1 MVYSSEWPK
10 PVLGQKRYMLTLAD
24 FLRFLPQNFKSL
36 VFGWHWIWVPT
47 SLPSGAKLD
56 QLSQRRPTSKYGG
69 YASWDIDAGKPQSW
83 LTASIMLKSWLK
95 HLNIPLKPLNHHKIR
110 TVSMVK
116 SSMPQLLPWF
126 QRLCSPDSMLWCQG
140 AACRS
145 RPFSIC
151 SRLSKRKNFK
161 PQPEWSWKA
170 EMLWLKFGMEVLVAS
185 SWHGIINS
193 KSVVVVSKLFTHK
206 SERYGAPFHLS

>member
-1 MVYSSEWPK
+1 
-10 PVLGQKRYMLTLAD
+10 
-24 FLRFLPQNFKSL
+24 
-36 VFGWHWIWVPT
+36 
-47 SLPSGAKLD
+47 
-56 QLSQRRPTSKYGG
+56 
-69 YASWDIDAGKPQSW
+69 
-83 LTASIMLKSWLK
+83 
-95 HLNIPLKPLNHHKIR
+95 
-110 TVSMVK
+110 MVK

-193 KSVVVVSKLFTHK
+193 KSVLLFQNYLLTNLSATERLFTWAK
-206 SERYGAPFHLS
+206 NRVAQECIGLTWLYIMVIFILYVYIYIMSTPD